1 MNKSNQLPFVI
12 PDFST
17 FHDTAIAEMAY
28 IDKPHAN
35 AQLLNQRM
43 ELACGR
49 AFLTGFS
56 SPQVTIPDAKIY
68 TFPGMHRHCVSMIYA
83 YPFYREII
91 QKMIDAGSYIYL
103 SSIDDYYIP
112 QKSWY
117 HEEHRLHDGIL
128 YGYDDCDNTYTLA
141 AYDTNWVFRSFRIP
155 QKSLE
160 ESIHSALESGG
171 NVRFIAVLVT
181 EKEIELDVP
190 GIIKKIKEYL
200 QADFSKYPLDG
211 NGIIKGIIVYDY
223 LDIYFDKLLD
233 ESISHEMM
241 DWRVLR
247 IIWEYRVVMLKRLRA
262 VEEKLQINTS
272 ISTAYGELVQET
284 DRLRMLYALYHRKK
298 KDSLLLAVKNGLLE
312 LKNREKNLLGQFVQ
326 KVEEA
331 ITT

>member
-1 MNKSNQLPFVI
+1 MNKSKQLSFVI
-12 PDFST
+12 PDFSA

-49 AFLTGFS
+49 AFLSGFS

-128 YGYDDCDNTYTLA
+128 YGYDDCDDTYTLA

-171 NVRFIAVLVT
+171 NVRFIAALVT

-262 VEEKLQINTS
+262 VEEKLQIDTS

-284 DRLRMLYALYHRKK
+284 DRLRMLYELYHRKK

>member
-1 MNKSNQLPFVI
+1 MNKSKQLPFQV
-12 PDFST
+12 PDFAT
-17 FHDTAIAEMAY
+17 FHDTAIAEIAY
-28 IDKPHAN
+28 IDKPHAA

-43 ELACGR
+43 DLVCGR

-56 SPQVTIPDAKIY
+56 SPQITIPDAKIY
-68 TFPGMHRHCVSMIYA
+68 TFPGMHRHCVSMVYA

-91 QKMIDAGSYIYL
+91 QRMIDAGSYIYL

-128 YGYDDCDNTYTLA
+128 YGYDDCDDTYTLA

-160 ESIHSALESGG
+160 DSIHSALDSGG

-181 EKEIELDVP
+181 EKEFELDIS
-190 GIIKKIKEYL
+190 GILKKLKEYIS
-200 QADFSKYPLDG
+200 ADFSKYPLAG

-233 ESISHEMM
+233 GSIQHEKL

-247 IIWEYRVVMLKRLRA
+247 IIWEYRIGMLKRLRA
-262 VEEKLQINTS
+262 VEEKLKIDTS

-298 KDSLLLAVKNGLLE
+298 KDSLLLSVKNGLLE
-312 LKNREKNLLGQFVQ
+312 LKTKEKNLLEQFVQ

-331 ITT
+331 IST

>member
-1 MNKSNQLPFVI
+1 MNKSKQLPFVI

-128 YGYDDCDNTYTLA
+128 YGYDDCDDTYTLA

-211 NGIIKGIIVYDY
+211 NSIIKGIVVYDY
-223 LDIYFDKLLD
+223 LDIYFGKLLD
-233 ESISHEMM
+233 GDILHEKM

-247 IIWEYRVVMLKRLRA
+247 IIWEYRVGMLRRLRA
-262 VEEKLQINTS
+262 VEEKVQIDRS
-272 ISTAYGELVQET
+272 ISTAYDNIVQET
-284 DRLRMLYALYHRKK
+284 NRLRMLYAFYYKKK
-298 KDSLLLAVKNGLLE
+298 KDSFLLAVKNGLLE
-312 LKNREKNLLGQFVQ
+312 LKTKEKRLLEQFVK

-331 ITT
+331 IAT

>member
-1 MNKSNQLPFVI
+1 MRESKQLPFLV
-12 PDFST
+12 PDFAT
-17 FHDTAIAEMAY
+17 FHDTAVAEMAY
-28 IDKPHAN
+28 IDKSHAR

-91 QKMIDAGSYIYL
+91 QKMINAGSYIYL

-128 YGYDDCDNTYTLA
+128 YGYDDCDDTYTLA
-141 AYDTNWVFRSFRIP
+141 AYDTNWIFRSFRIP
-155 QKSLE
+155 QKALE

-190 GIIKKIKEYL
+190 GILKKLKEYIS
-200 QADFSKYPLDG
+200 ADFSKYPLDG

-233 ESISHEMM
+233 GSIQHEKM

-247 IIWEYRVVMLKRLRA
+247 IIWEYRIGMLKRLRA
-262 VEEKLQINTS
+262 VEEKLQIDTS
-272 ISTAYGELVQET
+272 ISTAYGDLVQET

-298 KDSLLLAVKNGLLE
+298 KDSLLLAVKNGLLD
-312 LKNREKNLLGQFVQ
+312 LKAKERTLLEQFVQ

>member
-1 MNKSNQLPFVI
+1 MNKSKQLPFIV
-12 PDFST
+12 PDFAT

-35 AQLLNQRM
+35 AQLLNQRV

-128 YGYDDCDNTYTLA
+128 YGYDDCDDTYTLA

-155 QKSLE
+155 QKALE

-181 EKEIELDVP
+181 EKEIELDIL
-190 GIIKKIKEYL
+190 GILKKLKEYIN
-200 QADFSKYPLDG
+200 ADFSKYPLDG
-211 NGIIKGIIVYDY
+211 NNIIKGIVVYDF
-223 LDIYFDKLLD
+223 LDIYFGKLLD
-233 ESISHEMM
+233 GGILHEKM

-262 VEEKLQINTS
+262 VEEKAQIDFS
-272 ISTAYGELVQET
+272 FSTAYEDLVQKT
-284 DRLRMLYALYHRKK
+284 NRLRMLYAFYYKKK
-298 KDSLLLAVKNGLLE
+298 KDSLLLAVKDGLMELKMKEKDLLE
-312 LKNREKNLLGQFVQ
+312 QFIQ
-326 KVEEA
+326 KVEEV
-331 ITT
+331 IKI

>member
-1 MNKSNQLPFVI
+1 MNKSKQLPFVI

-35 AQLLNQRM
+35 AQLLNQRI

-128 YGYDDCDNTYTLA
+128 YGYDDCDDTYTLA
-141 AYDTNWVFRSFRIP
+141 VYDTNWVFRSFRIP

-160 ESIHSALESGG
+160 ESIHSALEFGG

>member
-1 MNKSNQLPFVI
+1 MNKSKQLPFIV
-12 PDFST
+12 PDFAT

-35 AQLLNQRM
+35 AQLLNQRV

-128 YGYDDCDNTYTLA
+128 YGYDDCDDTYTLA

-155 QKSLE
+155 QKALE

-181 EKEIELDVP
+181 EKEIELDIL
-190 GIIKKIKEYL
+190 GILKKLKEYIN
-200 QADFSKYPLDG
+200 ADFSKYPLDG
-211 NGIIKGIIVYDY
+211 NNIIKGIVVYDF
-223 LDIYFDKLLD
+223 LDIYFGKLLD
-233 ESISHEMM
+233 GGILHEKM

-262 VEEKLQINTS
+262 VEEKAQIDFS
-272 ISTAYGELVQET
+272 FSTAYEDLVQKT
-284 DRLRMLYALYHRKK
+284 NRLRMLYAFYYKKK
-298 KDSLLLAVKNGLLE
+298 KDSLLLTVKDGLMELKMKEKDLLE
-312 LKNREKNLLGQFVQ
+312 QFIQ
-326 KVEEA
+326 KVEEV
-331 ITT
+331 IKI